1 MRPALLALF
10 LLLAAPRAGAETL
23 REQALAAGTC
33 LVEQRAAACVAPL
46 AQSAELRAAFA
57 CALRGGGTAGC
68 FGIEAGLLGAC
79 LLAGGGSMEAT
90 AGCLALRLAAREA
103 AKCLEG
109 GVFEASGC
117 LGPGHELRRWARGAG
132 ELGARARAW
141 WRGPQ
146 AE

>member
-23 REQALAAGTC
+23 RGQALEAGAC
-33 LVEQRAAACVAPL
+33 LVEQRSMACVAPL
-46 AQSAELRAAFA
+46 VQSAELRAALA
-57 CALRGGGTAGC
+57 CALRGEGAAGC
-68 FGIEAGLLGAC
+68 FGVEAGLLGAC
-79 LLAGGGSMEAT
+79 LLAGGGSIEAT

-109 GVFEASGC
+109 GVFAAGGC
-117 LGPGHELRRWARGAG
+117 LGPGHELRRWGRGAV
-132 ELGARARAW
+132 EW